1 MAPFANVTVF
11 VDVSAKGDVKEKAL
25 MLAGSSSYYIGK
37 PGNKSVKMFPL
48 KTRQQKFLSLAMN
61 KKNHSHRDDQ

>member
-1 MAPFANVTVF
+1 LAPFANVTVF

-37 PGNKSVKMFPL
+37 PGNKSLKIFSL
-48 KTRQQKFLSLAMN
+48 KTCQ
-61 KKNHSHRDDQ
+61 